1 VSRPA
6 LEPVRTRRRPLLV
19 GLGIALTALGG
30 LGAVWLASSGTGAV
44 TVVGVAREVH
54 AGQVI
59 QRQDL
64 LSVEIAA
71 GSGLKAVPVRRA
83 EDVIGKRSL
92 VRLLPGSLVNPEAV
106 ADRVVPAAG
115 QALIGLS
122 LAPGQRPAVPLEA
135 GDLVEIV
142 YTPASQDA
150 ASPSPPRMPPVTAV
164 VVSTHDDRDTDRT
177 IVDVTVPLD
186 AAVRVATWGS
196 AGHAT
201 IALLSASQG

>member
-1 VSRPA
+1 
-6 LEPVRTRRRPLLV
+6 VRTRRRQLLV

-64 LSVEIAA
+64 VSVEIAA
-71 GSGLKAVPVRRA
+71 GSGLKAVPARRA

-92 VRLLPGSLVNPEAV
+92 VRLLPGSLLNPEAV

-150 ASPSPPRMPPVTAV
+150 ASPSRPRMPPVTAV
-164 VVSTHDDRDTDRT
+164 VVSTRDDPDTNRT

-186 AAVRVATWGS
+186 AAVKVATWGS